1 MITPTTVSE
10 AFIRWM
16 ETNGFGNASDEDAEI
31 NIYLNQ
37 IPDDAPD
44 NAWWIVTGGGEV
56 SDLLVTKE
64 SVQQFVVQ
72 VFYRDK
78 SGEVVEHDLFA
89 LNQRVNKRGWK
100 ELEGFDL
107 YSIQADMPEDNDK
120 DVENRPQGTL
130 SVAIQIY
137 VS

>member
-1 MITPTTVSE
+1 MITPQTVSE

-16 ETNGFGNASDEDAEI
+16 ETNGFGNASNEDEEI
-31 NIYLNQ
+31 TIYLNQ
-37 IPDDAPD
+37 IPDDAQD
-44 NAWWIVTGGGEV
+44 NAWWLITGGGDNP
-56 SDLLVTKE
+56 DLLVTKE
-64 SVQQFVVQ
+64 SIQPFVIQ

-89 LNQRVNKRGWK
+89 LNQKVNKREWK

-107 YSIQADMPEDNDK
+107 YSIQATAPEDNDK